1 MAHYGFPGL
10 MPAMSH
16 ALTGQALSLGWSMT
30 TAVAAIALGAFAAVR
45 IFEKQE
51 L

>member
-1 MAHYGFPGL
+1 

-16 ALTGQALSLGWSMT
+16 ALTGQTLSLGWPVT
-30 TAVAAIALGAFAAVR
+30 TAVAAIMLGAFAAVR
-45 IFEKQE
+45 IFEQQE